1 MASCCGARG
10 RDCYSLSTNIW
21 CTCGRL
27 CRADDQI
34 SKLTAEIETLEK
46 RRDKETTSLADFVE
60 SHSAQQSA
68 AHKDVLGHL
77 DKQLQE
83 QMAEHATTVR
93 QSLEAERGIRRKRD
107 AERTDLITRI
117 LAEYDSRMLQYQ
129 QQIDAVEKLRTE
141 VGARLTV
148 LREHFGHVHAD
159 SSALGDEEAARH
171 EAALAKEREFVLKY
185 GQAVAVI
192 SRARWRQLEARR
204 EAAAKKK
211 KRKKGKKGKKG
222 KK

>member
-1 MASCCGARG
+1 VQDGRPSSCAH
-10 RDCYSLSTNIW
+10 
-21 CTCGRL
+21 L
-27 CRADDQI
+27 CFLLLRADDQI

-46 RRDKETTSLADFVE
+46 RREKETTSLADFVE
-60 SHSAQQSA
+60 SHSAQQSS
-68 AHKDVLGHL
+68 AHGDVLGQL

-129 QQIDAVEKLRTE
+129 QQIDAVDKLRGE
-141 VGARLTV
+141 VGARLVV
-148 LREHFGHVHAD
+148 LREHFGHMHED
-159 SSALGDEEAARH
+159 GSALEEEDALRQEAAM
-171 EAALAKEREFVLKY
+171 AQEREYVLKY
-185 GQAVAVI
+185 GRAVAVI
-192 SRARWRQLEARR
+192 GRARWRQLETRR

-211 KRKKGKKGKKG
+211 KRKKGGKGKK
-222 KK
+222 KKK